1 MDAAIHKLQAAS
13 AELAQLSGK
22 ESSVNL
28 FADAKPGETP
38 SYSFYGRVGSY
49 NESYISESAPSLEEL
64 VATLRRKC
72 TDIEDVNRRRVAE
85 LRCEAEK
92 LGYVMIQQPVPQAPA
107 RDAIELVSAPTEL
120 EPIQKNAEERRQP
133 GEPAM
138 F

>member
-1 MDAAIHKLQAAS
+1 MDAAIHKLQSAS

-28 FADAKPGETP
+28 FTDAKPNETP

-49 NESYISESAPSLEEL
+49 SESYISESAPSLEEL
-64 VATLRRKC
+64 MATLRRKC
-72 TDIEDVNRRRVAE
+72 TDIEEVNRRRVAE

-92 LGYVMIQQPVPQAPA
+92 LGYVMIQQPVPQVSAG
-107 RDAIELVSAPTEL
+107 DAIELVSAPTEL
-120 EPIQKNAEERRQP
+120 NRVQMNAEEQRQP
-133 GEPAM
+133 SEPAM